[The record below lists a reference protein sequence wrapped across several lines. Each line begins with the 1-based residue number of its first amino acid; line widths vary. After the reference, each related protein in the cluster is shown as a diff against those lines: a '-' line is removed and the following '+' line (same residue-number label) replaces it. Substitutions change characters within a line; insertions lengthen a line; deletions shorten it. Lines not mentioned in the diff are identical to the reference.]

1 MNAITIPRSLAGND
15 DLVLLPRKEYE
26 NLVAHKT
33 GSLKL
38 TKVQKQNL
46 EAARKG
52 RAAGEL
58 LSYDEFIRELGPARS
73 A

>member
-26 NLVAHKT
+26 SLVAHKT

-38 TKVQKQNL
+38 TKMQQRDL
-46 EAARKG
+46 EQARKG
-52 RAAGEL
+52 RATGGL
-58 LSYDEFIRELGPARS
+58 LSYNEFIRELGLARS